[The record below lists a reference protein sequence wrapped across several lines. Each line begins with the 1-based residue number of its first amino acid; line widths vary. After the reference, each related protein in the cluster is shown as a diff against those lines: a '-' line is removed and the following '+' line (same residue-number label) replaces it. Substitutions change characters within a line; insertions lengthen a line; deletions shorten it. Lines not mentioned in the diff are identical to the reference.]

1 MWLCLH
7 RFVGQRAIKGIARPA
22 VVPCTRSVQLH
33 GVLYTP
39 ATIQVRS
46 MVVTLGTR
54 QFTLHAVQIQGLHAC
69 VQRCVNA
76 AVHTCMSHLL
86 QGRACPHVV
95 CNQRLHR
102 RLSLYTVVQAA
113 VKRLERET
121 AYAFSQEMVKSRPL
135 SQFFLG
141 WPAWRCNRHLYTVH
155 EVPHVMWRHTRSS
168 SDGSESAPEVWSDL
182 TDAALVLL
190 KNPTLA
196 GVIRPQQQQ
205 QQQQHHSKAHGA
217 LQTTAKIWA
226 FSSRELGVI
235 CPGMPCA

>member
-1 MWLCLH
+1 MGCYIHQQLYRSDPWLLPLAPGNSH
-7 RFVGQRAIKGIARPA
+7 SMQFRFRACMH
-22 VVPCTRSVQLH
+22 VY
-33 GVLYTP
+33 GVL
-39 ATIQVRS
+39 
-46 MVVTLGTR
+46 
-54 QFTLHAVQIQGLHAC
+54 
-69 VQRCVNA
+69 QRCVNA

-113 VKRLERET
+113 VNRLERET
-121 AYAFSQEMVKSRPL
+121 AYAFSQEMVKSRLL

-190 KNPTLA
+190 ENPTLA

-205 QQQQHHSKAHGA
+205 QQQQHHTEVRLMVPSRQRPKYGPSAAGNWESFVQECLAPKSGA
-217 LQTTAKIWA
+217 ATAA
-226 FSSRELGVI
+226 LVSRQEVSASSL
-235 CPGMPCA
+235 AAL